1 MCVSVLVGLP
11 YKVAFPLE
19 LFVYCRPELC
29 KSRRT
34 CSRTG
39 WSVNLL
45 WGKSNTS
52 GTRRDISSR
61 PMSVNPFAIPRF
73 AVDQS
78 VEVITQATSCEVE
91 PPYLGVQTLRY
102 IVQMIEVDVEVIK
115 YILWGVK
122 SRLS

>member
-1 MCVSVLVGLP
+1 
-11 YKVAFPLE
+11 
-19 LFVYCRPELC
+19 
-29 KSRRT
+29 
-34 CSRTG
+34 
-39 WSVNLL
+39 
-45 WGKSNTS
+45 
-52 GTRRDISSR
+52 
-61 PMSVNPFAIPRF
+61 MSVNPFAIPRF